1 MTVQGAPRTSAPP
14 RVDLHVA
21 RADVERRWRRW
32 SIVSLLPMFVA
43 SVAMAPAYLGDPSGY
58 PLKWAVSAPL
68 TVLAVGIAA
77 LAFDRRRNRQVG
89 GPASPGPSS
98 IGEVVS
104 SAPGQVLWASVFEA
118 LAATGWTPV
127 RLLDPHTLDATRWD
141 RGGRSWVTVR
151 VEGVGDGR
159 ALVTVWTHPEVSWF
173 SGGFD
178 YGLHQR
184 QANALLAAIPGVDA
198 PAHEPD
204 ASSHA

>member
-1 MTVQGAPRTSAPP
+1 MFLG
-14 RVDLHVA
+14 
-21 RADVERRWRRW
+21 
-32 SIVSLLPMFVA
+32 SL
-43 SVAMAPAYLGDPSGY
+43 AMVPAYLGDQSGY
-58 PLKWAVSAPL
+58 PLSWVVSPL
-68 TVLAVGIAA
+68 LMVLAAGIVAVV
-77 LAFDRRRNRQVG
+77 LDRRRNRQVG
-89 GPASPGPSS
+89 GPACPGPSS

-173 SGGFD
+173 GAGFD
-178 YGLHQR
+178 YGRHR
-184 QANALLAAIPGVDA
+184 RHANAVLAAIPGEDTPVR
-198 PAHEPD
+198 EPD